1 VALTSGYGAKT
12 LGIEKLTDKEEKQ
25 AKIVEMFDSIADT
38 YDLANRVLS
47 MGIDIQWR
55 KKGCNKAFEILNK
68 KTLDQITDV
77 ATGTGDLLIYWREEA
92 EKSGIEIGRFVGV
105 DPSVGMLEVARKKVD
120 FAQFIEGKAQ
130 ALPIADESSD
140 IISISYGIR
149 NVVDRVEAL
158 QEFHRA
164 LKPGGIIVILEF
176 TKQERRGPIDKIVD
190 FGMKQVLPR
199 IGGLISKNYEAY
211 KYLPDSIEEFLTT
224 EMLSQELEEAGFEMK
239 YAKSFSMGISTLLV
253 AQKK

>member
-1 VALTSGYGAKT
+1 
-12 LGIEKLTDKEEKQ
+12 LGIEKLTDKETKQ
-25 AKIVEMFDSIADT
+25 QKIVEMFDNIADT

-55 KKGCNKAFEILNK
+55 KKGCDKAFEILNK
-68 KTLDQITDV
+68 KELEQVTDV
-77 ATGTGDLLIYWREEA
+77 ATGTGDLLIYWKEQA
-92 EKSGIEIGRFVGV
+92 QKNGVTIDKYVGI
-105 DPSVGMLEVARKKVD
+105 DPSVGMLEVAKKKVD
-120 FAQFIEGKAQ
+120 FADFIEGKAQ
-130 ALPIADESSD
+130 ELPIEDESTD
-140 IISISYGIR
+140 VISISYGIR

-158 QEFHRA
+158 HEFHRA
-164 LKPGGIIVILEF
+164 LKPGGIVMILEF
-176 TKQERRGPIDKIVD
+176 TKQERNGIFDKIVD
-190 FGMKQVLPR
+190 FGMKNVLPR

-239 YAKSFSMGISTLLV
+239 YTKSFSMGISTLLV